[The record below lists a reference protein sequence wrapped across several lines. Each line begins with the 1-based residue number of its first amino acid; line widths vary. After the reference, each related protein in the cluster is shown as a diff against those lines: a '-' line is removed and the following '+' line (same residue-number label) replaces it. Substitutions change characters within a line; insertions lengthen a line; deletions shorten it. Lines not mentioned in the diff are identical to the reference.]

1 MTDQI
6 EFSSFYKLLNSIK
19 EGESEKI
26 SLLNEKIDEFKHG
39 ENSKSFLEELGSLYL
54 SIGITEL
61 YNFTNQTDLHSIGRI
76 DKEEWDN
83 LSIKNEEELPVY
95 LANKMIK
102 YVKENKIAKS
112 ELSEIKENE
121 SQPAVI
127 KKTESSKFFSYL
139 LVFLYKLVMLV
150 IFHTEVFSFC

>member
-19 EGESEKI
+19 EGNSDQI
-26 SLLNEKIDEFKHG
+26 SLLDEKIDELKDG
-39 ENSKSFLEELGSLYL
+39 KNSKSFLEELGSLYL

-61 YNFTNQTDLHSIGRI
+61 YNFTNQKDLHSIGLI

-102 YVKENKIAKS
+102 YVKENKKTKEIS
-112 ELSEIKENE
+112 EKWNVKEREIK
-121 SQPAVI
+121 QHITKMARYI
-127 KKTESSKFFSYL
+127 TEG
-139 LVFLYKLVMLV
+139 
-150 IFHTEVFSFC
+150 IIDAIE